1 MYRNAFF
8 VKKEKNSDDT
18 VFNFTRRKKA
28 GTGGVRCPKRKE
40 KIIKNKNQE
49 TVSIFL
55 TGSSYRKVYES
66 VTVMLKTENQA
77 IKSTILN
84 QNFTV
89 SRELLVNQKK

>member
-1 MYRNAFF
+1 M
-8 VKKEKNSDDT
+8 KI
-18 VFNFTRRKKA
+18 KKA
-28 GTGGVRCPKRKE
+28 GRGEVLCPKRKE

-84 QNFTV
+84 LNFMHI
-89 SRELLVNQKK
+89 SEILVNQKK

>member
-1 MYRNAFF
+1 M
-8 VKKEKNSDDT
+8 
-18 VFNFTRRKKA
+18 KKA
-28 GTGGVRCPKRKE
+28 GRGGVLCPKRKE
-40 KIIKNKNQE
+40 KIIKNKNQK

-89 SRELLVNQKK
+89 SRKLLVNQKK

>member
-1 MYRNAFF
+1 M
-8 VKKEKNSDDT
+8 
-18 VFNFTRRKKA
+18 KKA
-28 GTGGVRCPKRKE
+28 GRGRVLCPKRKE

-89 SRELLVNQKK
+89 SRKLLVNQKK